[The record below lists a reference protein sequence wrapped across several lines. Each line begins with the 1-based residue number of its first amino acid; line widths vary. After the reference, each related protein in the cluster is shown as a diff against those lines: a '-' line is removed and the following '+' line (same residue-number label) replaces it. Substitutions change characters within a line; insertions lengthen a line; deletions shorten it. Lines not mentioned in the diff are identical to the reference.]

1 MKTPAASGRWLPS
14 FWPGGRQAGLGSLQ
28 GTGGAAGT
36 WGRREA
42 GVGRA
47 GRGGKLVAGESSI

>member
-14 FWPGGRQAGLGSLQ
+14 FWTGGKRAGLGSLQ
-28 GTGGAAGT
+28 GTRVAAGT

-47 GRGGKLVAGESSI
+47 GRGGKLVAGGSSI